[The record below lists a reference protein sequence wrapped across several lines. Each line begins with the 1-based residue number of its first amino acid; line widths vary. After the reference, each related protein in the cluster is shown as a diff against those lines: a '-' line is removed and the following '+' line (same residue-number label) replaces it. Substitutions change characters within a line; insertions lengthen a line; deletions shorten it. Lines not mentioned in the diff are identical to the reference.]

1 MVNLANMSNS
11 TFDVLKRAAELG
23 LPALGALYFALAQ
36 IWGLPY
42 GEQVVGTVAAVNTFV
57 GVIVVIARNQ
67 YNNQDGMYDGD
78 LLVSKNSD
86 DAVSYMMELNHDPEE
101 ILGQTEFRL
110 KVKKQ

>member
-67 YNNQDGMYDGD
+67 YNDQDGMYDGD
-78 LLVSKNSD
+78 LLVSENE
-86 DAVSYMMELNHDPEE
+86 AGITYMMELNHNPEE
-101 ILGQTEFRL
+101 LLGQNEFRL
-110 KVKKQ
+110 KVKKK